1 MFWEAMSRL
10 KFGGVDAAEAQRA
23 IRKFEHADLLI
34 LDDLGTELS
43 TAFTTSVFYS
53 LINTRLMTRRPMII
67 NTNLQPNEFEKRYSA
82 AIASRLLGDFT
93 QLRFFGDDI
102 RLQKKHARSRS

>member
-1 MFWEAMSRL
+1 MP
-10 KFGGVDAAEAQRA
+10 
-23 IRKFEHADLLI
+23 RKRSVPSAS
-34 LDDLGTELS
+34 LS
-43 TAFTTSVFYS
+43 TPTCSFSMTSAPGFRPHSQPLGSYS

-102 RLQKKHARSRS
+102 RLQKEA